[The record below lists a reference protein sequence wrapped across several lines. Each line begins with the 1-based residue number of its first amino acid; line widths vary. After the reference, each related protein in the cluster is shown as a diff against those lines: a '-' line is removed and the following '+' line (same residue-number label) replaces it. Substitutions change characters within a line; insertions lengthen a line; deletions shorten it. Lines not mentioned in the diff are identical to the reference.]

1 MLFPAHWLSPLAWH
15 NLYDC
20 EGMSWVNY
28 NCYMLEPAIAYYSRK
43 CVSLHHLLPCLL
55 ANRINAFLRHMQ
67 RFGYLQCRI
76 TVAELMNKSDHDLF
90 CKLCAL
96 THALNNLLP
105 PTSNRASLRTR
116 GHLYQLPEYS
126 TDLRKKS
133 FLIRS
138 LYSFVK
144 WNIFLVLLLCTV
156 RHSDCFLCL
165 FFDVRLS
172 HLINI
177 TYIHTYLLTC
187 CRAARKSAQREC
199 GTRNVIVRDAASD
212 VISAGQSAA
221 DYVMAGQLQHGWTA
235 CETTGVS
242 LRSRP

>member
-1 MLFPAHWLSPLAWH
+1 
-15 NLYDC
+15 
-20 EGMSWVNY
+20 MSWVNY
-28 NCYMLEPAIAYYSRK
+28 NCYVLEPAIAYYSRK
-43 CVSLHHLLPCLL
+43 CVPLQHLLPCLL

-96 THALNNLLP
+96 THALNHLLP

-144 WNIFLVLLLCTV
+144 WNSFFWFFCFVLYVILT
-156 RHSDCFLCL
+156 
-165 FFDVRLS
+165 FFVFVFWCAFVAS
-172 HLINI
+172 NKYYMH
-177 TYIHTYLLTC
+177 TYIHTYILTYMLQS
-187 CRAARKSAQREC
+187 RQK
-199 GTRNVIVRDAASD
+199 VR
-212 VISAGQSAA
+212 
-221 DYVMAGQLQHGWTA
+221 
-235 CETTGVS
+235 TTWVWHA
-242 LRSRP
+242 